1 MNALRQS
8 GFKMVSLI
16 GSLLLIGS
24 VLLSAQ
30 KTSTTATG
38 DKVRTTERY
47 TGEHQTQI
55 NKPTSVLKVV
65 KVKGILDKIDLKKRT
80 VTIIPDKKKDGV
92 ELTFSQPSGREQ
104 IKASKKA
111 AKLLGRKKVDPG
123 RAEDGIESPTAIL
136 SAAGSSDGTDHRS
149 HVLIVS

>member
-1 MNALRQS
+1 MMNATRRS
-8 GFKMVSLI
+8 RFGMVALL

-47 TGEHQTQI
+47 TGEHKTPI
-55 NKPTSVLKVV
+55 NKPTSVLKIV
-65 KVKGILDKIDLKKRT
+65 KVKGVLDKIDLKKRT
-80 VTIIPDKKKDGV
+80 VMIVPLKQKDGL
-92 ELTFSQPSGREQ
+92 ELTFPQPSGREQ

-111 AKLLGRKKVDPG
+111 AKLLGRKKLTL
-123 RAEDGIESPTAIL
+123 EELKT
-136 SAAGSSDGTDHRS
+136 GSKVKLQYYPLLGQ
-149 HVLIVS
+149 VMELIIDRTS

>member
-1 MNALRQS
+1 MMNATRRS
-8 GFKMVSLI
+8 RFGMVALL

-47 TGEHQTQI
+47 TGEHKTPI
-55 NKPTSVLKVV
+55 NKPTSVLKIV
-65 KVKGILDKIDLKKRT
+65 KVKGVLDKIDLKKRT
-80 VTIIPDKKKDGV
+80 VTIVPLKQKDGL
-92 ELTFSQPSGREQ
+92 ELTFPQPSGREQ

-111 AKLLGRKKVDPG
+111 AKLLGRKKLTL
-123 RAEDGIESPTAIL
+123 EELKT
-136 SAAGSSDGTDHRS
+136 GSKVQLQYYPLLGQ
-149 HVLIVS
+149 VMELIIDRTS

>member
-1 MNALRQS
+1 MRNAPRRS
-8 GFKMVSLI
+8 RFGMVALL

-47 TGEHQTQI
+47 TGEHKTPI
-55 NKPTSVLKVV
+55 NKPISVLKIV
-65 KVKGILDKIDLKKRT
+65 KVKGVLHKVDLEKRT
-80 VTIIPDKKKDGV
+80 VTIISQKQKDGL
-92 ELTFSQPSGREQ
+92 ELTFPQPSGREQ

-111 AKLLGRKKVDPG
+111 AKLLGRKKLTL
-123 RAEDGIESPTAIL
+123 EELKT
-136 SAAGSSDGTDHRS
+136 GSKVKLQYYPLLGQ
-149 HVLIVS
+149 VMELIIDRTS

>member
-1 MNALRQS
+1 MMNATRRS
-8 GFKMVSLI
+8 RFGMVALL

-47 TGEHQTQI
+47 TGEHKTPI
-55 NKPTSVLKVV
+55 NKPTSVLKIV
-65 KVKGILDKIDLKKRT
+65 KVKGVLDKIDLKKRT
-80 VTIIPDKKKDGV
+80 VTIVPLKQKDGL
-92 ELTFSQPSGREQ
+92 ELTFPQPSGREQ

-111 AKLLGRKKVDPG
+111 AKLLGRKKLTL
-123 RAEDGIESPTAIL
+123 EELKT
-136 SAAGSSDGTDHRS
+136 GSKVKLQYYPLLGQ
-149 HVLIVS
+149 VMELIIDRTS

>member
-1 MNALRQS
+1 MMNATRRS
-8 GFKMVSLI
+8 RFGMVALL

-47 TGEHQTQI
+47 TGEHKTPI
-55 NKPTSVLKVV
+55 NKPTSVLKIV
-65 KVKGILDKIDLKKRT
+65 KVKGVLDKIDLKKRT
-80 VTIIPDKKKDGV
+80 VTIVPLKQKDGL
-92 ELTFSQPSGREQ
+92 ELTFPQPSGREQ

-111 AKLLGRKKVDPG
+111 AKLLGRKKLTL
-123 RAEDGIESPTAIL
+123 EELKT
-136 SAAGSSDGTDHRS
+136 GSKVQLQYYPLLGQ
-149 HVLIVS
+149 VMKLIIDRTS

>member
-111 AKLLGRKKVDPG
+111 AKLLGRKKLTLEEL
-123 RAEDGIESPTAIL
+123 RT
-136 SAAGSSDGTDHRS
+136 GSKVQLQYYPLLGQ
-149 HVLIVS
+149 VMELIIDRTS

>member
-65 KVKGILDKIDLKKRT
+65 KVKGILDKIDLNKRT

-111 AKLLGRKKVDPG
+111 AKLLGRKKLTLEEL
-123 RAEDGIESPTAIL
+123 RT
-136 SAAGSSDGTDHRS
+136 GSKVQLQYYPLLGQ
-149 HVLIVS
+149 VMELIIDRTS